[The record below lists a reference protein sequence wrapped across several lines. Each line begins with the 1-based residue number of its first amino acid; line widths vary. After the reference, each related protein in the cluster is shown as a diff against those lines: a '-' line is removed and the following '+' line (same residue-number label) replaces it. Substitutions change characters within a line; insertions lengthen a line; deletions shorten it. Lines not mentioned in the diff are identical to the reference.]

1 METIERGV
9 WVNGKLL
16 PMYTDSC
23 PTRQVLDR
31 IGDKWSV
38 LVIGL
43 LAGRTMRFSELKRDI
58 MGISQ
63 KMLTQTLRQL
73 ERDGLIS
80 RKLYAE
86 VPPRV
91 EYTLTP
97 LGVSLGGLITA
108 LQHWADEN
116 IVTVMTAQALYD
128 KANRP
133 AEATIAE

>member
-1 METIERGV
+1 METIERSV
-9 WVNGKLL
+9 RINGQLL
-16 PMYTDSC
+16 PMYTDAC

-63 KMLTQTLRQL
+63 KMLTQTLRGL
-73 ERDGLIS
+73 ERDGLI
-80 RKLYAE
+80 RRTLYAE

-91 EYTLTP
+91 EYALTP
-97 LGVSLGGLITA
+97 LGESLGGLVTA
-108 LQHWADEN
+108 LQHWADTH
-116 IVTVMTAQALYD
+116 IDAVMTAQAQYD
-128 KANRP
+128 QTHHANT
-133 AEATIAE
+133 A